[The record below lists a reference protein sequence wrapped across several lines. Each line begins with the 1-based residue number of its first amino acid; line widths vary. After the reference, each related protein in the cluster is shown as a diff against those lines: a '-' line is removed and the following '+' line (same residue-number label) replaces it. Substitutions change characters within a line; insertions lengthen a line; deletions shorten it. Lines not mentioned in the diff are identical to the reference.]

1 MILYEDKNVIVCHKP
16 AGFPVQSA
24 RPQQMDMVSMLNN
37 HLAEENE
44 RKVSE
49 PKKGEKY
56 SKNKIEEP
64 QMIHVVHRLDQPVE
78 GVLVFAKTKKAASEL
93 SRQVTDGRLKTVYHA
108 VCCVDKK
115 TEITDRLWIKD
126 GSGEVFKAYD
136 GKITLVDYLAKDSRT
151 NMAFVADKNR
161 KDAKRAELSF
171 RILGQSENGQF
182 LFAEIDLKT
191 GRFHQIRVQFSSR
204 GMPLAGDGKYGA
216 RDRLKHPALWA
227 CGLSF
232 DYRGKRLRFS
242 EPPPEEL
249 PWTLFSAAAREC
261 RNVFDLFS
269 EEEGTGLPR

>member
-93 SRQVTDGRLKTVYHA
+93 SRQVTDGRMKKVYHA

-115 TEITDRLWIKD
+115 TEITDKLWIKD

-191 GRFHQIRVQFSSR
+191 GRFHQIRVQMAHA
-204 GMPLAGDGKYGA
+204 GIPLFGDRKYNEKWEGFAEDFKETYGNVSENNSLALCAVSLTFFHPVTGK
-216 RDRLKHPALWA
+216 KMN
-227 CGLSF
+227 F
-232 DYRGKRLRFS
+232 KV
-242 EPPPEEL
+242 EP
-249 PWTLFSAAAREC
+249 
-261 RNVFDLFS
+261 
-269 EEEGTGLPR
+269 EGEIFRAFMH

>member
-1 MILYEDKNVIVCHKP
+1 MRLTVLFENRDLIVCLKP
-16 AGFPVQSA
+16 AGVLSEA
-24 RPQQMDMVSMLNN
+24 PQHGEPSMLS
-37 HLAEENE
+37 LLQ
-44 RKVSE
+44 VYFDDSE
-49 PKKGEKY
+49 AACAPF
-56 SKNKIEEP
+56 P
-64 QMIHVVHRLDQPVE
+64 VHRLDMGTG
-78 GVLVFAKTKKAASEL
+78 GVMVYAKN
-93 SRQVTDGRLKTVYHA
+93 
-108 VCCVDKK
+108 KK
-115 TEITDRLWIKD
+115 TAAALSAAIAAHETEKRYFAVVHGIPPEKT
-126 GSGEVFKAYD
+126 GVFCD
-136 GKITLVDYLAKDSRT
+136 LLFRQQSTGK
-151 NMAFVADKNR
+151 AFVVSRMRQGVREAQ
-161 KDAKRAELSF
+161 LSY
-171 RILGQSENGQF
+171 RLLETVGCGEDTLSLVLIR
-182 LFAEIDLKT
+182 LKT